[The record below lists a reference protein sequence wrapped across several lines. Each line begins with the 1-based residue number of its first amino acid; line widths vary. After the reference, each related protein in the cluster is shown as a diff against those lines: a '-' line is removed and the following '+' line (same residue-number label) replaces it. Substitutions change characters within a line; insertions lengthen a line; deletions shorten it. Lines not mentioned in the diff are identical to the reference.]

1 MLLIHQIALYTLCI
15 GFFLGIVVG
24 AGISALIF
32 TSK

>member
-1 MLLIHQIALYTLCI
+1 MIMLHEVALYTLCI

-32 TSK
+32 TK